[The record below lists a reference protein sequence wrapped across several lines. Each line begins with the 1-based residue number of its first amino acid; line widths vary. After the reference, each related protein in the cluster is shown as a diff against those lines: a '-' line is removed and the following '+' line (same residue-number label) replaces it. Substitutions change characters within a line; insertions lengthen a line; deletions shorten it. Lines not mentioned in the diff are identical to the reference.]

1 MSSSMPYAVEADPV
15 IHMLIAEAT
24 ADADVIG
31 LVLMGS
37 RSVGVISP
45 ESDYDVYF
53 VVTDEAMACYDRQGR
68 PSRGRAVDPPIDT
81 TDLFTVAIGMLRR
94 ESVAAWTLPTWADA
108 RILYDRDGAT
118 TRAVET
124 LRHMPEDEASVQV
137 AEWYD
142 TYLNALFRSLK
153 SWRRGN
159 SLGGR
164 LEAVESIDALLRT
177 LYALE
182 RRWRPYSSRLSA
194 HLQELAGQGWD
205 ADELR
210 SLLLSL
216 AATAD
221 PGLQQQVARRVVA
234 LLRDRGFDHVVRE
247 WHGQIEQALAWTFM

>member
-1 MSSSMPYAVEADPV
+1 MFGSIPYTIEADPV
-15 IHMLIAEAT
+15 ISGLVVEAT

-37 RSVGVISP
+37 RSVGIVTP

-53 VVTDEAMACYDRQGR
+53 VVTDEGMTGYDEQGR
-68 PSRGRAVDPPIDT
+68 PARGRTVDPPIDT
-81 TDLFTVAIGMLRR
+81 TDIFTIAVGSLRR
-94 ESVAAWTLPTWADA
+94 ENVAAWTLPTWADA

-118 TRAVET
+118 TRAVDA
-124 LRHMPEDEASVQV
+124 LRRMPEDEVSAQV

-142 TYLNALFRSLK
+142 TYLNALYRSLK

-159 SLGGR
+159 LLGGR

-182 RRWRPYSSRLSA
+182 RRWRPYSSRLGA
-194 HLQELAGQGWD
+194 HLHELAGQGWD
-205 ADELR
+205 AGELR

-216 AATAD
+216 AATGD
-221 PGLQQQVARRVVA
+221 PGLQQQVAWRVVA
-234 LLRDRGFDHVVRE
+234 LLRDRGFDHIVRE
-247 WHGQIEQALAWTFM
+247 WHGQIEQALAWTFN

>member
-1 MSSSMPYAVEADPV
+1 MPYAVEADPV

-68 PSRGRAVDPPIDT
+68 PSRGRTVDPPIDT